1 MADSTESIAQSPPDE
16 AIDVKAVTEEMAA
29 APRSKVAGKVYVKV
43 KMEGISGLV
52 SAEQV
57 RPGSREYDYARCML
71 MHDLKAV
78 LEGAFEGGAR
88 EIVVYDA
95 HFQGRNIDLEALDDR
110 VAVISG
116 RPRHHD
122 GFFYGLDE
130 SFAALF
136 LVGYHAR
143 AGTPDA
149 LLPHT
154 YSQDIAAMRVN
165 GTELGEIGLE
175 AAVAGEFGV
184 PLAFVSSDSGG
195 VRETR
200 ELLGSDVEAV
210 EVKRAI
216 TATSGVCL
224 PAARTGKLLCE
235 AARRAVQK
243 TSQLPPV
250 LFEAPATLEVA
261 FRSPETATALGN
273 VHFVERTGA
282 VTIKVAGQ
290 NIVAAYRRFMIAR
303 NGHAAD

>member
-1 MADSTESIAQSPPDE
+1 MADSTESMAKRPADQ
-16 AIDVKAVTEEMAA
+16 AIDVKAVTEQME
-29 APRSKVAGKVYVKV
+29 APPRGKVAGKIYVKV

-57 RPGSREYDYARCML
+57 RPGSPEYDYARRML
-71 MHDLKAV
+71 LHDLRAV
-78 LEGAFEGGAR
+78 LEGAFEGGAK
-88 EIVVYDA
+88 EAVIYDA
-95 HFQGRNIDLEALDDR
+95 HLNGRNIDLEALDDR
-110 VAVISG
+110 AAVISG
-116 RPRHHD
+116 KPRHHD

-143 AGTPDA
+143 AGMQDA

-154 YSQDIAAMRVN
+154 YSRDIAAMRVN

-200 ELLGSDVEAV
+200 ELLGGDVEAV

-224 PAARTGKLLCE
+224 PAGRTARLLRE

-250 LFEAPATLEVA
+250 LFESPASLEVA
-261 FRSPETATALGN
+261 FRNPETAAAMAN
-273 VHFVERTGA
+273 VDFVERTGA
-282 VTIKVAGQ
+282 VTVKVAGQ
-290 NIVAAYRRFMIAR
+290 NIVAAYRRFMVAR
-303 NGHAAD
+303 NGNARE